1 MILDK
6 GGPTSVADL
15 IEFET
20 YLVEEL
26 EKEFQ
31 KKLLRK
37 SLMLNVHDW

>member
-6 GGPTSVADL
+6 GGPKSVVDL

-26 EKEFQ
+26 EKNLKE
-31 KKLLRK
+31 LLRK
-37 SLMLNVHDW
+37 ILMLNVHDW